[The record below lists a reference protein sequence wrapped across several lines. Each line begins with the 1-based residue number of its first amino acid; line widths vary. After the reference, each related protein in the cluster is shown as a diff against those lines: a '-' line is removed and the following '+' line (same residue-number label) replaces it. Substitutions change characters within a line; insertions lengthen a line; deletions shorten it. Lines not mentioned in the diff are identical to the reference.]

1 MTETKLSK
9 LRITGQSHNGI
20 TTTVKVR
27 NLPEFFVDESER
39 MGGDNKGP
47 NPLEYL
53 LGSLAGCTSIIA
65 YYVSEQQGFSYS
77 GLSFTVE
84 GTFDPRGFAGE
95 DDIRTYFQEVTL
107 VNHIE
112 TDETDEAIEK
122 LAAEVERRCPV
133 YNLMLDAGIDMST
146 QWIRTN

>member
-20 TTTVKVR
+20 TTTVKVG

-65 YYVSEQQGFSYS
+65 YYVS
-77 GLSFTVE
+77 
-84 GTFDPRGFAGE
+84 
-95 DDIRTYFQEVTL
+95 
-107 VNHIE
+107 
-112 TDETDEAIEK
+112 
-122 LAAEVERRCPV
+122 
-133 YNLMLDAGIDMST
+133 
-146 QWIRTN
+146 

>member
-9 LRITGQSHNGI
+9 LRITGQSHQGI

-53 LGSLAGCTSIIA
+53 LSSLAGCTSIIA
-65 YYVSEQQGFSYS
+65 YY
-77 GLSFTVE
+77 
-84 GTFDPRGFAGE
+84 
-95 DDIRTYFQEVTL
+95 
-107 VNHIE
+107 
-112 TDETDEAIEK
+112 
-122 LAAEVERRCPV
+122 
-133 YNLMLDAGIDMST
+133 
-146 QWIRTN
+146 